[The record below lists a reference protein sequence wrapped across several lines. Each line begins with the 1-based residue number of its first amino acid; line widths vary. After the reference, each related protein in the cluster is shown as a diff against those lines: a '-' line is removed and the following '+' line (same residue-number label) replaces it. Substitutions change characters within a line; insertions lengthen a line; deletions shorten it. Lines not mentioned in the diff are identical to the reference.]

1 MAARE
6 KGTVCVTGGTGYV
19 ASWLIMRLLQNGFS
33 VRATVRSDPE
43 CKKDIR
49 YLTKLPEA
57 SKELQIFHADLNQP
71 DSFNTAIEGCI
82 GVFHLAHPMDI
93 DGKEPEETVTKRAVE
108 GTLGILKACL
118 NSKTLKRVI
127 YTSSA
132 ATVLYN
138 DKGLSVSDES
148 TWSNLD
154 ICKNSK
160 LVNPSYLVS
169 KTIAERTA
177 LEFAENNGLDLVT
190 LVLPL
195 VVGPFICPT
204 IPSSVSLAMAMIL
217 SDQVDRYHE
226 YLIYSY
232 MVHIDDVA
240 GAHIFLL
247 EHHNAKA
254 GRYICSSVEINIH
267 QLYEFLSSR
276 YPRFQLPRMETF
288 NGVTSYRHSSLSSQ
302 KLLDTGF
309 KFKYGLAEMFDG
321 AIQCCMEKSFL

>member
-1 MAARE
+1 MAAGE
-6 KGTVCVTGGTGYV
+6 KGTVCVTGGTGYA

-43 CKKDIR
+43 CKKDIS

-57 SKELQIFHADLNQP
+57 IKKLQIFHADLNQP
-71 DSFNTAIEGCI
+71 DSFITAIEGCI

-93 DGKEPEETVTKRAVE
+93 NGKEPEKTVTKRALE

-118 NSKTLKRVI
+118 NSKTVKRVI

-169 KTIAERTA
+169 KTITERTA
-177 LEFAENNGLDLVT
+177 LEFAEKNGLDLVT

-204 IPSSVSLAMAMIL
+204 IPSSVSMALAMIL
-217 SDQVDRYHE
+217 SDQVDQYE

-240 GAHIFLL
+240 GAHMFLL
-247 EHHNAKA
+247 EHPNAK
-254 GRYICSSVEINIH
+254 GRYICSSVERSIH

-276 YPRFQLPRMETF
+276 YPRFQLPRMEIF

-321 AIQCCMEKSFL
+321 AIQCCKERSFL